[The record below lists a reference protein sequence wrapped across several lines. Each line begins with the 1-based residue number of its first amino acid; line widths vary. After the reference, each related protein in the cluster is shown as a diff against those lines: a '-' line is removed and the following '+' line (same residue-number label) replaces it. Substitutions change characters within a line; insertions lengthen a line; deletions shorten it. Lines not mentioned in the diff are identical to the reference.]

1 MFGALAR
8 KVLGTPSERRVKGY
22 GARIAAIAAH
32 EKDLVDISDDN
43 LRGLTG
49 QLGQARQDGKSLDHL
64 LPYAFALVREA
75 SRRTLGQRHY
85 DVQLIG
91 GIALHE
97 GCVAEMRTGE
107 GKTLVAILAAYLAAL
122 DAKGV
127 HVVTV
132 NDYLATRD
140 AAQAAR
146 VLNFLGLSV
155 GLVVD
160 GMDDPARRAAYA
172 CHVTY
177 ATNSQLAFDYLRDNL
192 RTERAERVQRGHAH
206 AIVDEVDSILID
218 EARSPLIISGLGPDR
233 SGTYAGV
240 DAVVRR
246 LAPGDRKIDEGMR
259 SAVLSEEGT
268 ERVEELLREAGLLAG
283 DLYDEANAPLIHNVN
298 QAVVAQALYRR
309 DRDYVV
315 RDDKV
320 VIIDPHTGR
329 PQPERRFSDGLHQA
343 IEAKEGVTVQ
353 PETQTVASVT
363 YQNFFRLY
371 GKLSG
376 MTGTAATEAD
386 ELQEIYGLEVVAIPT
401 NRPVARLDEDD
412 DIYRTTAEKYAAVVA
427 EIGRAHERGQPV
439 LVGTSSVEQSE
450 AIAALLVRSGFSQVD
465 PEDPATG
472 EAIVAAVAADRP
484 HRRFHVLNAR
494 QHGREAHVVAEA
506 GAPYAIT
513 VATNM
518 AGRGTDIKLGGSVE
532 ERVLRALDG
541 VPEGEE
547 RTAAVAAIEA
557 AVEAGRQRVL
567 SAGEPADPAR
577 GIAEAR
583 PGGLYVIGSE
593 RHESRRIDNQLRG
606 RSGRQGDPGRSRF
619 FLSLEDDLVRMF
631 GGDGLGNLVSGLGL
645 KDGEAI
651 AHPWATR
658 AVERAQGK
666 VESQNYKARKEV
678 LKYDDVIN
686 AQRKVVFKQRDE
698 FLDATDLSET
708 VAEMRAG
715 VVEWLTEK
723 HLAADLVEEWDVEG
737 LAHDAAHYLAIV
749 PPAAEWAREEGVGPD
764 EIRLRLQEAADRHY
778 AEIESLNTPE
788 LMRRAERQVL
798 LNVLDNN
805 WREHLDGLEHLR
817 HAVAMRGYA
826 QRDPLQEFRTDA
838 YTMFD
843 SLIDALGR
851 QATAVLMRSRV
862 QVVPAPEAEAA

>member
-22 GARIAAIAAH
+22 RARVAAVSAH
-32 EKDLVDISDDN
+32 EKDLLDVSDEN
-43 LRGLTG
+43 LRALTG
-49 QLGQARQDGKSLDHL
+49 QLRDARRDGKSLDHL

-75 SRRTLGQRHY
+75 SRRVLGQRHF

-91 GIALHE
+91 GFALFD

-107 GKTLVAILAAYLAAL
+107 GKTLVATLAAYLLAL
-122 DAKGV
+122 DMKGV

-132 NDYLATRD
+132 NDYLARRD
-140 AAQAAR
+140 AEQMAR
-146 VLNFLGLSV
+146 VYGFLGLSV

-160 GMDDPARRAAYA
+160 GLEDAARRAAYA
-172 CHVTY
+172 CDITY

-192 RTERAERVQRGHAH
+192 RIERSERVQRGHAY

-233 SGTYAGV
+233 SGTYATV
-240 DAVVRR
+240 DAIVRR
-246 LAPGDRKIDEGMR
+246 LGAGDRNIDEAKR
-259 SAVLSEEGT
+259 SAVLSEDGMES
-268 ERVEELLREAGLLAG
+268 VEALLREAGLLTG
-283 DLYDEANAPLIHNVN
+283 DLYDNDNSALIHNVN

-315 RDDKV
+315 RDGKV

-329 PQPERRFSDGLHQA
+329 PQPDRRFSDGLHQA
-343 IEAKEGVTVQ
+343 IEAKEGVEVQ

-371 GKLSG
+371 GKLAG

-386 ELQEIYGLEVVAIPT
+386 ELMEIYGLEVVSIPT
-401 NRPVARLDEDD
+401 NRPVARLDEED
-412 DIYRTTAEKYAAVVA
+412 DIYRSTEEKYAAIVA
-427 EIGRAHERGQPV
+427 EVDRAHGRGQPV
-439 LVGTSSVEQSE
+439 LVGTSSVEQSD
-450 AIAALLVRSGFSQVD
+450 AIAERLVRAGFVQLDAAD
-465 PEDPATG
+465 PEAL
-472 EAIVAAVAADRP
+472 AAAAAAAREGRP
-484 HRRFHVLNAR
+484 HRGFHVLNAR
-494 QHGREAHVVAEA
+494 MHGREAHVVAEA
-506 GAPYAIT
+506 GAPFAVT

-532 ERVLRALDG
+532 VRAETELADL
-541 VPEGEE
+541 PEGPE
-547 RTAAVAAIEA
+547 RAERLAAIEA
-557 AVEAGRQRVL
+557 EVEAARVRVL
-567 SAGEPADPAR
+567 ASGED
-577 GIAEAR
+577 AEGASR

-619 FLSLEDDLVRMF
+619 FLSLQDDLVRVF

-666 VESQNYKARKEV
+666 IEGQNYKARKEV

-686 AQRKVVFKQRDE
+686 DQRKVAFKQRDE
-698 FLDATDLSET
+698 FLDATDLSAT
-708 VAEMRAG
+708 VAEMLAG
-715 VVEWLTEK
+715 TVDWLVEK
-723 HLAADLVEEWDVEG
+723 HLASDLPDEWDLDAMGRDV
-737 LAHDAAHYLAIV
+737 AHFLAIAV
-749 PPAAEWAREEGVGPD
+749 PLEDWAKEDGVGP
-764 EIRLRLQEAADRHY
+764 EEVGGRLHVAAEAHY
-778 AEIESLNTPE
+778 AEMEALNTPD
-788 LMRRAERQVL
+788 LMRRAERHVL
-798 LNVLDNN
+798 LNVLDNL

-817 HAVAMRGYA
+817 HSVAMRGYA
-826 QRDPLQEFRTDA
+826 QRDPLQEFRSDA
-838 YTMFD
+838 YNMFD
-843 SLIDALGR
+843 GLIDALGR
-851 QATAVLMRSRV
+851 QTTSVLMRTRFH
-862 QVVPAPEAEAA
+862 AEEAEAA